1 VLLVFPTVFELDL
14 GVPYFR
20 GHVIKFASQAL
31 IFLLIFFVRGQ
42 ISSSCGNLSFTEV
55 NLWFCCYFIFKLL
68 IFVSS
73 LRAGSRP
80 FRVAVQFVRPGL
92 GLYAFAV
99 LTSRSPAHFL
109 FSVPCLFSAPVNSVS
124 CIRLLSWEQERLA
137 SGVQSRLWPPVF
149 VSAPLTAYSIWH
161 PNCIAWILH
170 RVPSACRA
178 SALACPW
185 PPWFRAAVC
194 SPTLIPCFLI
204 FVCVVRELLHYL
216 ISVLFLSYQIKRSR
230 FSSSNCI

>member
-1 VLLVFPTVFELDL
+1 M
-14 GVPYFR
+14 
-20 GHVIKFASQAL
+20 
-31 IFLLIFFVRGQ
+31 
-42 ISSSCGNLSFTEV
+42 SSSSLVKLLFFCWFSSFAARFRPCGNLSFTEV

-80 FRVAVQFVRPGL
+80 FRVQFVRPGL

-194 SPTLIPCFLI
+194 SPTLIPCSLI

-216 ISVLFLSYQIKRSR
+216 VSVLFLSYRIKRSR